1 MLNSGR
7 GIEYRTVND
16 TYKKIKVGVKNLDD
30 AVLELGALKKTVP
43 TAPFHNKYVL
53 MKAIVENDI
62 RMLREFSRFFYKTNG
77 IYAKLCQYV
86 SFMYRY
92 DWYLMPEIFDDSI
105 KEEKVLKDFSKML
118 NYKNNS

>member
-1 MLNSGR
+1 MNEFIDNDIDHLKKSRRETIYSKGFDMLNSGR

-77 IYAKLCQYV
+77 IYARLC
-86 SFMYRY
+86 
-92 DWYLMPEIFDDSI
+92 
-105 KEEKVLKDFSKML
+105 
-118 NYKNNS
+118 